1 MFNVSRCKGTAFRN
15 IHQIFIKIKKIYL
28 KIKLPQ
34 KIIPKPPLST
44 PRQKNNIPK
53 HPIFPPDFVANSEKK
68 LYFCGEK
75 NN

>member
-34 KIIPKPPLST
+34 KIIPKPPPPT

-53 HPIFPPDFVANSEKK
+53 HLIFTPNFVVNFEKK

-75 NN
+75 TN